1 MNSGSTV
8 YDYFSF
14 RAQAHCKWEKSVL
27 ALKMEPFGRVKY
39 SPIFESNLA
48 SLNQDKYSP
57 IT

>member
-14 RAQAHCKWEKSVL
+14 SAQAHCKWEKSVL
-27 ALKMEPFGRVKY
+27 ALKMGPFGRVKY

-48 SLNQDKYSP
+48 SINQDKYSP